1 MTSARMTSARRTS
14 ARRTS
19 ARPDKLP
26 QDKSPQLSD
35 SIKKG
40 LALVLLDILQLSVVT
55 VGRSYSCLRLQLS
68 DVTVVPTLCPRGT
81 QTPPK

>member
-1 MTSARMTSARRTS
+1 MPGRESYPGISAMA
-14 ARRTS
+14 
-19 ARPDKLP
+19 DKF
-26 QDKSPQLSD
+26 PQLSD